1 MLFSLAFEAN
11 YVASQKLGFFQISV
25 QKSRAFSTPLF
36 HHTPVNDQSTNHCL
50 EEVLCGLFQK
60 LLTGRQQRRWRY
72 QRSLSNPG
80 EHRKLVKDG
89 PFRP

>member
-1 MLFSLAFEAN
+1 MQFSKN
-11 YVASQKLGFFQISV
+11 CNFFLILV

-60 LLTGRQQRRWRY
+60 LLTGSGSSSVIRGRY
-72 QRSLSNPG
+72 PTLENIAN
-80 EHRKLVKDG
+80 L
-89 PFRP
+89 